1 LAPISPNKNEGSSY
15 QNLKTMIKA
24 INLHL
29 LKYVVKAITSPKM
42 KPILPLEMKKKLV
55 DDIGEPLNTSNN
67 LALRIS

>member
-1 LAPISPNKNEGSSY
+1 
-15 QNLKTMIKA
+15 MIKA